1 MEKSRTLNMKK
12 ILTYAMY
19 LFAALGFVAL
29 GYVMKPVNTEVVI
42 EKTQEPSA
50 LTEWQIME
58 LAIYKTESEF
68 NPLAVGKTEDWGI
81 AQITPIYV
89 KEVNRILGEDRY
101 IHEDAFNPQKSH
113 EMLTIMQN
121 YHNPSNDID
130 KAIASH
136 NPTAS
141 SAYSVK
147 VRRAMESIKQYE
159 ELRNLV
165 KQ

>member
-1 MEKSRTLNMKK
+1 MKK
-12 ILTYAMY
+12 ILIAVSIAISG
-19 LFAALGFVAL
+19 FAIGYFV
-29 GYVMKPVNTEVVI
+29 KPVNTEVII
-42 EKTQEPSA
+42 EKIQEPSS
-50 LTEWQIME
+50 LSEWQIME

-68 NPLAVGKTEDWGI
+68 NPLAVGKTNDWGI

-113 EMLTIMQN
+113 EMLNIMQN

-147 VRRAMESIKQYE
+147 VRKAMESIRQYE